1 MSRFGGL
8 DAKAAAK
15 AAPQA
20 REPANESTAAPS
32 TERARSQVAKARE
45 GKKPVIGYYSEDLS
59 RELKLLSAKENTT
72 MQALLGEAIDLLLV
86 SRGINRFGER

>member
-8 DAKAAAK
+8 DAKVAAK
-15 AAPQA
+15 AVPQA
-20 REPANESTAAPS
+20 KEPANETVAVPS
-32 TERARSQVAKARE
+32 AGRARSPVAKARE